1 MCVGFIGHWRDII
14 KLMEPFKNLFSPEL
28 VRCIGQ
34 HLQFHLPDFEREA
47 FEGDILAQL
56 EKLELKE
63 RSQLIAD
70 HIHVVL
76 PTANDERYRIL
87 LAMLHPEE
95 LNNEG
100 KRSDQDGIRGWGI
113 YPLTMVVGQHYGE
126 AFDAAMAVLKE
137 MTKRFTAEFEVRHLL
152 VADQERALATLAQWT
167 DDPNHHV
174 RRLVSEGSRPRL
186 PWGLQLTQLVKDPLP
201 TLPLLTA
208 LRDDESEYVRRSVA
222 NHLNDIA
229 KDHPDLVAELA
240 QDWMKEANK
249 NREKLLRHACR
260 TLIKQGH
267 AGALTA
273 FGIEV
278 PQLKLVELRVDSN
291 NVQFGDALVFN
302 AELHSDSLKPQ
313 TLIIDYLLHFKKA
326 NGSLAAK
333 VFKGTK
339 LTLGAGES
347 HTFSKKH
354 AIKPITTRKYYAG
367 EQGLSL
373 RINGRDFNYVSFELL
388 MDKT

>member
-1 MCVGFIGHWRDII
+1 
-14 KLMEPFKNLFSPEL
+14 MEPFKNLFSPEL
-28 VRCIGQ
+28 VSCIGQ
-34 HLQFHLPDFEREA
+34 HLQIHLPGFDRKA
-47 FEGDILAQL
+47 FEAVILAQL

-70 HIHVVL
+70 HMHAVL
-76 PTANDERYRIL
+76 PDGHSERYKIL

-100 KRSDQDGIRGWGI
+100 SSSEQDGIRGWGI

-126 AFDAAMAVLKE
+126 EFDVALAVLKE
-137 MTKRFTAEFEVRHLL
+137 MTKRFTAEFEIRHLL
-152 VADQERALATLAQWT
+152 VADQERVLATLAQWVN
-167 DDPNHHV
+167 DPNHHV

-186 PWGLQLTQLVKDPLP
+186 PWGLQLTRLVADPLP
-201 TLPLLTA
+201 TLPWLKA

-229 KDHPDLVAELA
+229 KDHPDLIAELA
-240 QDWMKEANK
+240 QDWMQGADK

-267 AGALTA
+267 ACALAA
-273 FGIEV
+273 FGIEA
-278 PQLKLVELRVDSN
+278 PQLQRVELAVDN
-291 NVQFGDALVFN
+291 AIVQFGEALVFN
-302 AELHSDSLKPQ
+302 VELRSDSPKPQ
-313 TLIIDYLLHFKKA
+313 TLIIDYLLHFKKS
-326 NGSLAAK
+326 NGKLAAK

-339 LTLGAGES
+339 LELAAGERY
-347 HTFSKKH
+347 TFKKKH

-373 RINGRDFNYVSFELL
+373 RINGRDFGYVSFELVL
-388 MDKT
+388 DNT